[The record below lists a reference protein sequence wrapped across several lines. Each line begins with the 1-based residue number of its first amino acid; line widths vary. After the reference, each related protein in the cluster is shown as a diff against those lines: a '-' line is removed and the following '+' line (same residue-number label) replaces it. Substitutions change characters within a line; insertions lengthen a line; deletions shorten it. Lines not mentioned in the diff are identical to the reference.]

1 MSMMPY
7 MVACAIAAPETAS
20 AARATRDFF
29 MSKFSKVK
37 QRGFSELKPTSFLE
51 VGAIAPERAP
61 AGKGFLALWGQCV
74 AGLQQVLRPFGFM
87 PR

>member
-1 MSMMPY
+1 
-7 MVACAIAAPETAS
+7 MVACAITAPVAAS
-20 AARATRDFF
+20 VARATRDFF

>member
-1 MSMMPY
+1 
-7 MVACAIAAPETAS
+7 
-20 AARATRDFF
+20 

-37 QRGFSELKPTSFLE
+37 QRGFRELKPTSFLE

>member
-1 MSMMPY
+1 MS
-7 MVACAIAAPETAS
+7 E
-20 AARATRDFF
+20 
-29 MSKFSKVK
+29 FSKVK

-61 AGKGFLALWGQCV
+61 AGKGFLAFWGQCV
-74 AGLQQVLRPFGFM
+74 VGLQQVLRSFGFM

>member
-7 MVACAIAAPETAS
+7 MVACAITAPVAAS
-20 AARATRDFF
+20 VARATRDFF

>member
-1 MSMMPY
+1 
-7 MVACAIAAPETAS
+7 
-20 AARATRDFF
+20 

-51 VGAIAPERAP
+51 VGTIAPERAP

>member
-1 MSMMPY
+1 MS
-7 MVACAIAAPETAS
+7 E
-20 AARATRDFF
+20 
-29 MSKFSKVK
+29 FSKVK
-37 QRGFSELKPTSFLE
+37 QRGSSELKPTSFLE